1 MWLGCNPKC
10 QQTKEIKL
18 SQDDFQDSLKY
29 KRKKKPN
36 SLKSNTCN
44 DRVIDEIIINHLKN

>member
-18 SQDDFQDSLKY
+18 SQDDFQDSLKIQA
-29 KRKKKPN
+29 KKTPK
-36 SLKSNTCN
+36 LIK
-44 DRVIDEIIINHLKN
+44 IKHLQR